1 MVEFILRNVKIKQSN
16 QWKRVHEQIKQS
28 KKWKRVHEQICSKY
42 YKCKKKKLYTNI
54 GNNRNKVRIKM
65 IIIYQYRWTDR
76 NKVKFKCKVK
86 NEALN
91 IIQRMTEMKKVIILT
106 KKDLLTKEIRQEIS
120 ENFEL

>member
-1 MVEFILRNVKIKQSN
+1 
-16 QWKRVHEQIKQS
+16 
-28 KKWKRVHEQICSKY
+28 
-42 YKCKKKKLYTNI
+42 
-54 GNNRNKVRIKM
+54 M

-91 IIQRMTEMKKVIILT
+91 IIDYNIQRMTEMKKVIILT

-120 ENFEL
+120 ENFELQQ